1 MSQRPSPIFKHE
13 FGQAIW
19 QMALDATQ
27 GLLALELRD
36 LKEASVTFSLV
47 DLHKGNLV
55 FDGYAFEEEWWMGL
69 VALRDNLLLIKQ
81 YHDSQQPEKQG
92 LLAVNVKTMDVQWWL
107 DNFQLLQMD
116 GQTVTG
122 KQHDEGESMLK
133 QYSIS
138 TGDELSAD
146 SLNESTPDEAANNA
160 SYPIHYTNES
170 PHFETVQAFIATHF
184 NVQAAGA
191 CDYLEAYN
199 KIIISWF
206 YSEGSSYTNVLSV
219 LDADG
224 QIVIE
229 EKLGTGL
236 DALAA
241 DTFFVLEN
249 KLIFVANKTQ
259 LLVYELFETA

>member
-1 MSQRPSPIFKHE
+1 MS
-13 FGQAIW
+13 
-19 QMALDATQ
+19 LDARH

-36 LKEASVTFSLV
+36 LKDASVTFSLV
-47 DLHKGNLV
+47 DLRKGDLL

-69 VALRDNLLLIKQ
+69 VALRDSLLLIKQ

-92 LLAVNVKTMDVQWWL
+92 LLAVNVETMEVQWWL
-107 DNFQLLQMD
+107 GNFQLLQID

-122 KQHDEGESMLK
+122 KQHDNGESILK
-133 QYSIS
+133 RYSIS
-138 TGDELSAD
+138 NGEELPAD
-146 SLNESTPDEAANNA
+146 SLIESTPDEVVDIA
-160 SYPIHYTNES
+160 SYPIHYTGES
-170 PHFETVQAFIATHF
+170 PHFETVRAFIAAHF

-191 CDYLEAYN
+191 CDYLEVYN

-206 YSEGSSYTNVLSV
+206 YSEGSSYANVLSV

-224 QIVIE
+224 QIAIE